1 MQSSSA
7 VARISQI
14 RHLTV
19 MFALLP
25 FPNISPNLIDYGPFV
40 VKWYG
45 LAYVGGLLFAS
56 WYMKKLVSEPSLWR
70 GAKASMT
77 AFDIDSMFIWFFA
90 GVVGGGRL
98 GYVLLYNPA
107 KYFAEPLE
115 IFKVWDGG
123 MSFHGGFV
131 GVVIACYFYGR
142 KIGASLDRMLD
153 LGAASVPI
161 GLGLGRI
168 ANFINAELYGR
179 ASDLPWAVI
188 FPGDSFA
195 RHPSQ
200 IYEAILEGVVLFLAV
215 RVATHVYGAL
225 AKPGRASGI
234 FALGYGLSRIFVEFF
249 RVPDVQIGYLSGF
262 LTMGMI
268 LSLPL
273 VIVGLWLL
281 WRSRDSA

>member
-1 MQSSSA
+1 
-7 VARISQI
+7 
-14 RHLTV
+14 
-19 MFALLP
+19 MFAAIN
-25 FPNISPNLIDYGPFV
+25 FPNISPDLISYGPFV

-56 WYMKKLVSEPSLWR
+56 WYMKKLVTNPALWFGQTPTMR
-70 GAKASMT
+70 RQQ
-77 AFDIDSMFIWFFA
+77 IDDMFIWFFA

-107 KYFAEPLE
+107 KYFAHPLE

-123 MSFHGGFV
+123 MSFHGGFL
-131 GVVIACYFYGR
+131 GVVIASYFYGR
-142 KIGASLDRMLD
+142 KIGTTLDRMLD
-153 LGAASVPI
+153 LGAASVPV

-179 ASDLPWAVI
+179 ASDMPWSVI
-188 FPGDSFA
+188 FPGENFG

-200 IYEAILEGVVLFLAV
+200 LYEAVLEGLLLFLAV
-215 RVATHVYGAL
+215 RVATHEYGAL
-225 AKPGRASGI
+225 AKPGQASGV

-249 RVPDVQIGYLSGF
+249 RVPDVQIGYLSGA
-262 LTMGMI
+262 LTMGMV

-273 VIVGLWLL
+273 VAIGTWLL
-281 WRSRDSA
+281 WRSRVNA